1 MEENKED
8 PKIVLDTMT
17 EIMYAEVILFNNYKK
32 REIRPCKVFVLTSR
46 NLYMVNIY
54 KY

>member
-32 REIRPCKVFVLTSR
+32 REIHS
-46 NLYMVNIY
+46 
-54 KY
+54 